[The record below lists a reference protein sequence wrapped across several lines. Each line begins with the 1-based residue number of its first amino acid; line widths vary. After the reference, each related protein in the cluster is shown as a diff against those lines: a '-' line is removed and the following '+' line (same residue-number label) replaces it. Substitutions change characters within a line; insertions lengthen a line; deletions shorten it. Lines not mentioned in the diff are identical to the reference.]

1 MVIQDKAPVNW
12 VKQRASCTINDLFQA
27 LLSRL
32 KADIEEK
39 REVHPDSEFTVK
51 RKVAGDV
58 LEKVAIL
65 GPKHLGLTPIVE
77 LKKEG
82 ATIKVHG
89 TEGEMFVVMP
99 KWDQE
104 TAECLLLI
112 DDKPLDLWQISQRAL
127 YPLFFRD

>member
-1 MVIQDKAPVNW
+1 MNW
-12 VKQRASCTINDLFQA
+12 VNRRASCTINDVFEA
-27 LLSRL
+27 LLSRIE
-32 KADIEEK
+32 ADIEEK
-39 REVHPDSEFTVK
+39 KDVHPDSEFTIH

-58 LEKVAIL
+58 LEKVAIR
-65 GPKHLGLTPIVE
+65 GPKDLGHTPIVE

-89 TEGEMFVVMP
+89 TESEMFVVTP

-104 TAECLLLI
+104 TAECRLLI
-112 DDKPLDLWQISQRAL
+112 DDNPLDLWQISQRAL